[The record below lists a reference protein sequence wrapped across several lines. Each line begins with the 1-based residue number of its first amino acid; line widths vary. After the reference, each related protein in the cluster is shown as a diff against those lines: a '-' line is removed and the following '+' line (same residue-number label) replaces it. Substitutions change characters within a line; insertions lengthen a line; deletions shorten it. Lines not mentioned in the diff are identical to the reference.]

1 MHTGLLPVAERQ
13 QRLAARFPTWEG
25 WTLHALL
32 DRVASEFPGRPY
44 VLTDSHTFSYADIR
58 DWSLRLAAGLLGA
71 GVRPGEHLAV
81 VMANFPVFV
90 ALKFAISRVGA
101 VCVPVNYLNRKD
113 ELAYVL
119 EQSDAVLL
127 VTMDSFRDL
136 DYLAMLDA
144 IAPGWAIAGGGTRF
158 SRLRQVFVF
167 PTGEK
172 PLPAAVHAFSELDSD
187 GECLSSLPDIPCASI
202 SDIIYTS
209 GTTGGPKGVQLSHD
223 MLLRA
228 AYASARCRAF
238 EDARRIVFSLPMYH
252 VYGYVEGMLSV
263 LFVGGAIIPQL
274 QFDAANTVLAIERHR
289 ATDALFVPMM
299 TLAVLA
305 YLRRA
310 RHDVSSLRALISSG
324 GKAPHGIWADIR
336 ATLGNIEITT
346 GYGMSEATASTTVT
360 RPDDPD
366 ERLLSTNGRL
376 RDAGVA
382 GDPSL
387 GGLLV
392 AYRVTDPQNGVELPP
407 GEVGELVMKGPC
419 VTPGYYRRP
428 EATAAARDGDGWFRT
443 GDLGF
448 IDRDGYLVLVGRL
461 KECYRCG
468 GEQVI
473 PLEVEE
479 VLCRHPAVSQA
490 HVVSVPDERMGEVG
504 VACIVPQ
511 DAAQVSPEEL
521 ITHCA
526 ASLARFK
533 VPRHVLFM
541 SAAEIPVTPTGR
553 PRKFLLA
560 ELAARRLGLL

>member
-1 MHTGLLPVAERQ
+1 MQSVAQRQ
-13 QRLAARFPTWEG
+13 QLLDSRFPSWEG
-25 WTLHALL
+25 WTLHGML
-32 DRVASEFPGRPY
+32 DCVAQEFPDRPY
-44 VLTDSHTFSYADIR
+44 VITDAHVFSYGDIR
-58 DWSLRLAAGLLGA
+58 EWSLRLAAGLVEA
-71 GVRPGEHLAV
+71 GLRPGENLAL
-81 VMANFPVFV
+81 VMANHPAFV
-90 ALKFAISRVGA
+90 ALKYAISRVGG

-119 EQSDAVLL
+119 EQSDAVMLI
-127 VTMDSFRDL
+127 TMDRFRDL
-136 DYLAMLDA
+136 DYLGMLDA
-144 IAPGWAIAGGGTRF
+144 IAPGWERSGGGE
-158 SRLRQVFVF
+158 RLPLLRAVFVF
-167 PTGEK
+167 QTGEQ
-172 PLPAAVHAFSELDSD
+172 PVSASARAFTALDRAPVFEDVFPAVACESV
-187 GECLSSLPDIPCASI
+187 

-228 AYASARCRAF
+228 AFASARCRAF

-263 LFVGGAIIPQL
+263 LFVGGAIIPRL
-274 QFDAANTVLAIERHR
+274 QFEAAGTLRAISEHR

-305 YLRRA
+305 ELRA
-310 RHDVSSLRALISSG
+310 ASHDTSSLRALISSG
-324 GKAPHGIWADIR
+324 GKAPPGIWSQIR
-336 ATLGNIEITT
+336 EVFGDIEITT

-366 ERLLSTNGRL
+366 ERLLTTNGRL

-382 GDPSL
+382 GDGAS
-387 GGLLV
+387 GRLLV
-392 AYRVTDPQNGVELPP
+392 SYRVTDPQSGREQPP

-419 VTPGYYRRP
+419 VTPGYYRKP
-428 EATAAARDGDGWFRT
+428 EATAAARDSEGWFRT
-443 GDLGF
+443 GDLGR
-448 IDRDGYLVLVGRL
+448 IDADGYLLLVGRL

-479 VLCRHPAVSQA
+479 VLARHPSVLQA
-490 HVVSVPDERMGEVG
+490 HVVAVPDARMGEVG
-504 VACIVPQ
+504 VACVVLRESADVAPEVLVSHCS
-511 DAAQVSPEEL
+511 AQ
-521 ITHCA
+521 
-526 ASLARFK
+526 LARFK
-533 VPRHVLFM
+533 VPRHVLFVD
-541 SAAEIPVTPTGR
+541 AAEIPVTPTGR

>member
-1 MHTGLLPVAERQ
+1 MLPVSERQ
-13 QRLAARFPTWEG
+13 QRLAARFPVWG
-25 WTLHALL
+25 NWTLHAML
-32 DRVASEFPGRPY
+32 DRMATQCPDRPY
-44 VLTDSHTFSYADIR
+44 VITDSRTFSYSDVR
-58 DWSLRLAAGLLGA
+58 DWSLRLASGLIQA
-71 GVRPGEHLAV
+71 GVRPGENIAL
-81 VMANFPVFV
+81 VMANFPEFV

-101 VCVPVNYLNRKD
+101 VCVPVNYMNRKD

-119 EQSDAVLL
+119 EQSDAVML
-127 VTMDSFRDL
+127 VTMDRFRDL

-144 IAPGWAIAGGGTRF
+144 IVPGWAEKGGGPQLP
-158 SRLRQVFVF
+158 RLRRVFVF
-167 PTGEK
+167 GASEK
-172 PLPAAVHAFSELDSD
+172 PLPANVTGFGTLDTAP
-187 GECLSSLPDIPCASI
+187 ERVPSLPEVSCSAT

-228 AYASARCRAF
+228 AYASAYCRAF
-238 EDARRIVFSLPMYH
+238 EDGRRIVFSLPMYH
-252 VYGYVEGMLSV
+252 VYGYVEGMLAV
-263 LFVGGAIIPQL
+263 LFAGGAILPQL
-274 QFDAANTVLAIERHR
+274 QFDAAGTVRTIERHR

-305 YLRRA
+305 ELRLGNCE
-310 RHDVSSLRALISSG
+310 VSSLRALISSG
-324 GKAPHGIWADIR
+324 GKAPPGIWADIR
-336 ATLGNIEITT
+336 AVLGDIEITT

-366 ERLLSTNGRL
+366 DRLITTNGRL

-382 GDPSL
+382 GDPAL

-392 AYRVTDPQNGVELPP
+392 AYRVTDPVSGLEVAP

-419 VTPGYYRRP
+419 VTSGYYRRP
-428 EATAAARDGDGWFRT
+428 EATAAALDSKGWFRT
-443 GDLGF
+443 GDLGR
-448 IDRDGYLVLVGRL
+448 IDKDGYLVLVGRL

-479 VLCRHPAVSQA
+479 VLCRHPAVAQA
-490 HVVSVPDERMGEVG
+490 HVVAVPDVRMGEIG
-504 VACIVPQ
+504 VACVVQ
-511 DAAQVSPEEL
+511 HEAVGVSSQEL
-521 ITHCA
+521 IAHCA

-541 SAAEIPVTPTGR
+541 SASDIPVTPTGR

-560 ELAARRLGLL
+560 ELAGRRLGIS